1 MLPAKHE
8 QMRNANMLSVLD
20 YIRQHGESTRR
31 DIQSATGLSWAA
43 VSTISTDL
51 ISKNI
56 LEESLPRD
64 RLAGRNPSYL
74 DFSPM
79 KNLTI
84 GMELN
89 AEGLTVL
96 LLDLRC
102 AVIDSRVET
111 LRSLERDDVLAQMLG
126 TVDAILTANR
136 LNSRELLGIGIA
148 VQGSVDRSGA
158 VSLYNSFFRNWVNV
172 PLKQICEER
181 FGVEVCIMHDPVCIV
196 LAERWR
202 RMLNTEDFA
211 LLRLSFGIGMG
222 YIANGAPIH
231 GSNGAAGELGHMI
244 LNPNGPLCSCGNR
257 GCMESYCSIR
267 GLTHRILDAAAQGK
281 LTLPD
286 SLPDGGESSVEYMK
300 QLVSWAADSA
310 QAGNDLLLTLFR
322 EAGEYLGL
330 GIANIV
336 SLFNP
341 SKVILTGDLLQYQE
355 LFLPQTQQTARQA
368 AWKSSEFEILVS
380 REGRLQASVGA
391 ALYFI
396 NTAFESQA
404 SRLLA

>member
-8 QMRNANMLSVLD
+8 QMRNANTLSVLD

-51 ISKNI
+51 LSKNI

-102 AVIDSRVET
+102 NVIDSRVET
-111 LRSLERDDVLAQMLG
+111 LMSLERDNVLAQMLH

-136 LNSRELLGIGIA
+136 LNSRELLGIGVA
-148 VQGSVDRSGA
+148 VQGSVDRDGA
-158 VSLYNSFFRNWVNV
+158 VSLYNSFFRDWVNV
-172 PLKQICEER
+172 PLKQICEDR

-196 LAERWR
+196 LAEQWR
-202 RMLNTEDFA
+202 RRLNAEDFA

-222 YIANGAPIH
+222 YIANGVPIH

-267 GLTHRILDAAAQGK
+267 GLTHRLLDAAAHGK
-281 LTLPD
+281 LTLPL
-286 SLPDGGESSVEYMK
+286 SLSDGGENSVEYMK
-300 QLVSWAADSA
+300 QLVSWAAEGARS
-310 QAGNDLLLTLFR
+310 GNALLLTLFR

-355 LFLPQTQQTARQA
+355 LFLPQTQQVARQV

-391 ALYFI
+391 ALHFI
-396 NTAFESQA
+396 NTAFESQT